1 MYSPGDVVINDVHA
15 HFLQFFAEV
24 PGEMTRH
31 IAYLWRLFVC
41 GVWECANGITI
52 QWVIAVAKRQ
62 KSRRAVA
69 KGDNKT
75 VIFIAHCKAAATS
88 WLSGKPIS
96 AP

>member
-1 MYSPGDVVINDVHA
+1 MYSPGDVVINDIHA
-15 HFLQFFAEV
+15 HFLQFVAEV
-24 PGEMTRH
+24 PGEMTRN
-31 IAYLWRLFVC
+31 IANLWRLFVC

-75 VIFIAHCKAAATS
+75 VIFDC
-88 WLSGKPIS
+88 LL
-96 AP
+96 

>member
-1 MYSPGDVVINDVHA
+1 MYSPGDVVINNVHA
-15 HFLQFFAEV
+15 HFLQLFAEV

-69 KGDNKT
+69 REITKRS
-75 VIFIAHCKAAATS
+75 FLIAHCKAAATS

>member
-15 HFLQFFAEV
+15 HFLQLFAEV

-31 IAYLWRLFVC
+31 IANIWRLFVC

-52 QWVIAVAKRQ
+52 QWVIAVAKCQ
-62 KSRRAVA
+62 KSRRTVA

-75 VIFIAHCKAAATS
+75 VIFDCPL
-88 WLSGKPIS
+88 LSGS
-96 AP
+96 HVLAFW

>member
-15 HFLQFFAEV
+15 HLVQFFAEV
-24 PGEMTRH
+24 PGERPRD
-31 IAYLWRLFVC
+31 IAYLGRGFVW
-41 GVWECANGITI
+41 GVGECANGLTI

-75 VIFIAHCKAAATS
+75 VIFYCP
-88 WLSGKPIS
+88 L
-96 AP
+96 

>member
-1 MYSPGDVVINDVHA
+1 
-15 HFLQFFAEV
+15 
-24 PGEMTRH
+24 MTRH
-31 IAYLWRLFVC
+31 IANLWRLFVC

-75 VIFIAHCKAAATS
+75 VIFDCP
-88 WLSGKPIS
+88 L
-96 AP
+96 